1 MRKKGICSKLR
12 SKEFLNNLG
21 RVKEYTQDIWQ
32 KDTMHHPE
40 FTPHGIQH
48 SKNVVENISKVIPV
62 ELLNVLSERDIY
74 YLCCACHLHD
84 IGMLFVPDKLLPLPL
99 DTVGKFVVRK
109 IHGTASRYMIH
120 TIPEISSIFNKTD
133 RSIIGKLCELHT
145 GDISEMIESNLK
157 HSSKHFPLLVSILRI
172 CDACD
177 VTKKRFPERLFY
189 LMKLESEP
197 ESYLQWAPM
206 QYIDEV
212 SLEEREIV
220 VHAIVPAIS
229 ENSIKFLIEQM
240 VIQKLNEEVSQVNP
254 ILEEYDFVYGTVKSE
269 VSSDEYL
276 SPDEKI
282 ADLISN
288 SKREEKPLELKILSY
303 LSKTPMREAELAEK
317 IGISTMALRNRV
329 SPLIKRGMVYIR
341 EDNKGKIYE
350 FLPVDKRKEFLEDN
364 DEKGWKG
371 YLD

>member
-1 MRKKGICSKLR
+1 M
-12 SKEFLNNLG
+12 
-21 RVKEYTQDIWQ
+21 
-32 KDTMHHPE
+32 
-40 FTPHGIQH
+40 
-48 SKNVVENISKVIPV
+48 
-62 ELLNVLSERDIY
+62 
-74 YLCCACHLHD
+74 
-84 IGMLFVPDKLLPLPL
+84 
-99 DTVGKFVVRK
+99 
-109 IHGTASRYMIH
+109 
-120 TIPEISSIFNKTD
+120 
-133 RSIIGKLCELHT
+133 
-145 GDISEMIESNLK
+145 
-157 HSSKHFPLLVSILRI
+157 
-172 CDACD
+172 
-177 VTKKRFPERLFY
+177 
-189 LMKLESEP
+189 
-197 ESYLQWAPM
+197 
-206 QYIDEV
+206 
-212 SLEEREIV
+212 
-220 VHAIVPAIS
+220 
-229 ENSIKFLIEQM
+229 
-240 VIQKLNEEVSQVNP
+240 SQVNP